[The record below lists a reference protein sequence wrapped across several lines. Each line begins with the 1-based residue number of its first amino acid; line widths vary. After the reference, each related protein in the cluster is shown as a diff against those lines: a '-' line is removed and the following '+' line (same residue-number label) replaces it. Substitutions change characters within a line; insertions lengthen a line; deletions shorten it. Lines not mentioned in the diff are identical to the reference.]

1 MFSAH
6 AAICPNSITSQV
18 IVSLQGIVVAPHLMT
33 GASDSR
39 HYLDITANGVYRFF
53 PLFMNLTAGDVSRV
67 HGIDERIKVG
77 LFFCQHNIW
86 SVPCMLTTA
95 DLNPNFPRSKIF
107 KITGCTKQTKQNHRF
122 CPLAVMKGKPEG
134 GACSAALWGTA

>member
-1 MFSAH
+1 MTFFAH
-6 AAICPNSITSQV
+6 AAICPTPIRQHTLQV
-18 IVSLQGIVVAPHLMT
+18 TVSLQGIVVAPHLMT

-77 LFFCQHNIW
+77 LSFSWHAIW
-86 SVPCMLTTA
+86 SCALHA
-95 DLNPNFPRSKIF
+95 DNRRNQPLFYRRPPAVRSKQNN
-107 KITGCTKQTKQNHRF
+107 ITRF
-122 CPLAVMKGKPEG
+122 VF
-134 GACSAALWGTA
+134 W

>member
-1 MFSAH
+1 MRFLRMQQFAQLPSGKH
-6 AAICPNSITSQV
+6 TSQI

-77 LFFCQHNIW
+77 LFFCWHNI
-86 SVPCMLTTA
+86 
-95 DLNPNFPRSKIF
+95 
-107 KITGCTKQTKQNHRF
+107 
-122 CPLAVMKGKPEG
+122 
-134 GACSAALWGTA
+134 